1 MLGGGGVGQVEGCG
15 RTHLVPNRN
24 TVFLKVLNVKE
35 RISAIFIDLQPTP
48 VIELISLLCKL
59 G

>member
-1 MLGGGGVGQVEGCG
+1 MEGCG
-15 RTHLVPNRN
+15 RTDLVPNRN

-35 RISAIFIDLQPTP
+35 RISAIFTDLQQTP